1 MTVVEDKHQK
11 LREILIDYGSEEFG
25 DAIVDE
31 ICELFGYPKT
41 GCETGWRKAQADYK
55 EEIPYFQISEFKRIY
70 FDTWDEYYEYMCGVE
85 I

>member
-1 MTVVEDKHQK
+1 M
-11 LREILIDYGSEEFG
+11 
-25 DAIVDE
+25 
-31 ICELFGYPKT
+31 
-41 GCETGWRKAQADYK
+41 TGWRKAQADYK

>member
-41 GCETGWRKAQADYK
+41 GCDKGTTIVGETTDGRKVFIAECHHHK
-55 EEIPYFQISEFKRIY
+55 LG
-70 FDTWDEYYEYMCGVE
+70 DEQV
-85 I
+85 